1 MLNFSKL
8 VCHSTL
14 AFTLLLPA
22 AAHAT
27 PVIGGDTSVTLNSST
42 VSALTGLGFSIS
54 AVSPATLSGLVATF
68 PITGGDTTTMIDH
81 SGGLGVTKGG
91 TTADI
96 TNFIVNLSGSQANT
110 ITGTLTAGPTT
121 LTNVAFF
128 DIGSGLTLT
137 LDSQL
142 AGILTSAFDLP
153 NLTGTPIG
161 TASVNAT
168 LTAATPEP
176 SSLGLAATGLLG
188 VVATV
193 RRRLAAAR
201 C

>member
-1 MLNFSKL
+1 MLNCPKL
-8 VCHSTL
+8 LCHSTL
-14 AFTLLLPA
+14 ALTLLLPA

-27 PVIGGDTSVTLNSST
+27 PVTGGSTSVTLNSST

-68 PITGGDTTTMIDH
+68 PITGGDTATMIDH
-81 SGGLGVTKGG
+81 SGGLGVTNSG

-121 LTNVAFF
+121 LTNVTFF

-142 AGILTSAFDLP
+142 AGILTSAFAVP

-188 VVATV
+188 VLATV
-193 RRRLAAAR
+193 RRRLSAAR
-201 C
+201 S